1 MLTWNLGLWWI
12 GSCCYCFQDIDKA
25 AVEFELGSNRA
36 FDRFAVAEH
45 AVDEEDSEMPDI
57 VAQDHIQTQSDV
69 ESGM

>member
-1 MLTWNLGLWWI
+1 M
-12 GSCCYCFQDIDKA
+12 